1 MSTNRN
7 VLIVS
12 NCPLLREGMRL
23 LIKEIAFNVITT
35 ADEKSAS
42 SLITK
47 YTPSVI
53 VVDRPSAK
61 AVRLDSLFRRID
73 YPVKVVIVGLDDDK
87 LALYSL
93 PTLYKATRENLV
105 KLITENV

>member
-1 MSTNRN
+1 MSTNRS

-23 LIKEIAFNVITT
+23 LIKEITFNVITT
-35 ADEKSAS
+35 ANEKSAS

-87 LALYSL
+87 LALYSR
-93 PTLYKATRENLV
+93 PALYKATRENLV
-105 KLITENV
+105 KVIVDNI

>member
-1 MSTNRN
+1 MSKNRN

-23 LIKEIAFNVITT
+23 LIKEITFNVITT

-53 VVDRPSAK
+53 VVDRPNAK
-61 AVRLDSLFRRID
+61 TVRLDSLFPRID
-73 YPVKVVIVGLDDDK
+73 YPVRVVIVGLDDDK
-87 LALYSL
+87 LALYSR
-93 PTLYKATRENLV
+93 PTVCKATRENLV
-105 KLITENV
+105 KMITENI